1 MENRRKIQPKEIPSC
16 MIPRLLV
23 VFTWQLKIVLTTLGT
38 EASIIFFWINLL
50 SNIISGWVGHR
61 LGFLVS

>member
-23 VFTWQLKIVLTTLGT
+23 VFTWQLEIVVTTLAT
-38 EASIIFFWINLL
+38 VPHLPNETSIIFFLD
-50 SNIISGWVGHR
+50 
-61 LGFLVS
+61 

>member
-23 VFTWQLKIVLTTLGT
+23 VFTWQLEIVVTTLAT
-38 EASIIFFWINLL
+38 VQHLPNETSIIFFWINLL
-50 SNIISGWVGHR
+50 SN
-61 LGFLVS
+61 